1 MCVSD
6 LRGVLL
12 FLPLTHV
19 GSITRRN
26 VIFGDSTQRGN
37 EILDSVVTVKEK

>member
-1 MCVSD
+1 VSD

-26 VIFGDSTQRGN
+26 VIFGDS
-37 EILDSVVTVKEK
+37 EILDSVVTMKEK